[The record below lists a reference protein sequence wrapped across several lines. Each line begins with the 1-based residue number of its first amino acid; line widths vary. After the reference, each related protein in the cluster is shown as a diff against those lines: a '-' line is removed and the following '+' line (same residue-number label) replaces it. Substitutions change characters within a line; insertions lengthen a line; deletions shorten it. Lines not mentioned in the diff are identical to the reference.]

1 MFNEVAI
8 VSGNSGN
15 QYLAVRK
22 FGLLPN
28 PPLMLMARIG
38 RLDGVSARADR
49 QNEID
54 DISQRDIAL
63 VRAVIAPPTHVKA
76 YPVYRQVSQ
85 AMVEGVDAQLLI
97 PPVLRHAHLKIHL
110 PGVGEIRI
118 VDLEDETGADDGL
131 VFLVHGIGEGDEISL
146 VGRVVL

>member
-1 MFNEVAI
+1 MVHSRANAAVRAGNDILFSHQLGEIHKAIRNRLRMFNEVAI

-38 RLDGVSARADR
+38 RLDGGSAGADR

-54 DISQRDIAL
+54 DITQRDI
-63 VRAVIAPPTHVKA
+63 
-76 YPVYRQVSQ
+76 
-85 AMVEGVDAQLLI
+85 
-97 PPVLRHAHLKIHL
+97 
-110 PGVGEIRI
+110 
-118 VDLEDETGADDGL
+118 
-131 VFLVHGIGEGDEISL
+131 VFVWA
-146 VGRVVL
+146 